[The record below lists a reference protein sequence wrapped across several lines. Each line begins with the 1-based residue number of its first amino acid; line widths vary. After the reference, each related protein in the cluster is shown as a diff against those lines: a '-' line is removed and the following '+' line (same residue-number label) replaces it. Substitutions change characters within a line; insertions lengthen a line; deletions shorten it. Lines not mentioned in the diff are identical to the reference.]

1 MIIICYRLFGAGM
14 AANILQLTTRISSGA
29 GAARFYISDED
40 PFRSNIRNDDEP
52 YSDFLQ
58 VRTESVYG
66 GLNSSINRLICIFHL
81 SLAACTPISSAA
93 YTAL

>member
-1 MIIICYRLFGAGM
+1 M

-58 VRTESVYG
+58 VRTESVYD
-66 GLNSSINRLICIFHL
+66 GLSSTINRLICIFHL